1 MIEQLSHSFGFLSGK
16 LSQEME
22 QRLAER
28 IQPYGISTRQLGL
41 LFFVSHHP
49 GMSQKTIGERI
60 RVDRTTMVAHVDHLE
75 DKKFL
80 HRVRSE
86 RDRRITSLYLT
97 SEGEKLLEKGWV
109 FLTETEQE
117 VLSTF
122 TKEEQDVLK
131 KLLQKWW
138 NEKLKRG

>member
-1 MIEQLSHSFGFLSGK
+1 MIEQLIHSFGFLSGK

-28 IQPYGISTRQLGL
+28 IQLYGITTRQLGL

-49 GMSQKTIGERI
+49 GMSQKDIGERI

-75 DKKFL
+75 EKGFL
-80 HRVRSE
+80 QRVRGE
-86 RDRRITSLYLT
+86 RDRRITGLYLT
-97 SEGEKLLEKGWV
+97 GEGEKLLKKGWT
-109 FLTETEQE
+109 FLAETEQE
-117 VLSTF
+117 VLASF
-122 TKEEQDVLK
+122 TKEEQGILK

-138 NEKLKRG
+138 NEK